1 MIAEVILTYNTNQNS
16 MPLLK
21 RKSIPLIR
29 VFVLV
34 LAVGVCGLSVQAQ
47 SINWTS
53 LSDAQKMAV
62 EDNKK
67 VMIFAEAE
75 WCGYC
80 KKMYEEVFPKESVQ
94 DSLHK
99 YFHPVRI
106 DIESRSKITF
116 NNKTFTEQELS
127 RKFRA
132 TSTPTTIF
140 INAKGEII
148 GAQPGYLPAEIYDK
162 LMAFVGRDLTG
173 TISFKEYL
181 GKHGVEID

>member
-1 MIAEVILTYNTNQNS
+1 MRI
-16 MPLLK
+16 
-21 RKSIPLIR
+21 
-29 VFVLV
+29 FVLILAGFIYTSPV
-34 LAVGVCGLSVQAQ
+34 LAQ

-53 LSDAQKMAV
+53 LSEAQEKAV

-80 KKMYEEVFPKESVQ
+80 KKMYEEVFPEKSVQ

-106 DIESRSKITF
+106 DIES
-116 NNKTFTEQELS
+116 NNKTTFNGESFTEQELS
-127 RKFRA
+127 RYFQA

-140 INAKGEII
+140 VNEEGKVI
-148 GAQPGYLPAEIYDK
+148 GAQPGYLPAEIFDK

-173 TISFKEYL
+173 SISFEEYL
-181 GKHGVEID
+181 EKHGVEID